1 MNRESD
7 LNNKHKDFSHSG
19 DYTPTGG
26 TTPGLRN
33 VKLSEDFSFH
43 SSELIPKPARLD
55 VLKELR
61 QVLRRSAATSASL
74 YLESDEIYLLASVG
88 NKKVNIKA
96 KGIRVKAL
104 LSGANLVSRDMWY
117 EPVTSIGSSKI
128 HLILTNFHDRSS
140 EVLDN
145 VHSSIFKLSKTLS
158 GNNGA
163 YIFEQ
168 LCSVLL
174 KERDQV
180 KREKE
185 EKTRLLHATSH
196 DLSTPVSAI
205 NGYLELLNM
214 CLENGNDKSK
224 TEHYQ
229 EQITKGV
236 EYISDILEQLDDI
249 LHLDENA
256 QQCDLIKVELNWIV
270 NEVSRL
276 CEPFAEQKNINLT
289 VHSEDQALYVYA
301 DTIKLK
307 KALYNIVHNAC
318 TFTPKGGNVSV
329 TVFDSGD
336 KGCVSV
342 LDNGVGIADHE
353 RQKIFNPYQKLGA
366 KDDLKRKSAF
376 GLGLYMSKEY
386 CKMMGA
392 DILVDSDKGRGS
404 NFTVV
409 LNQEET
415 RASQQ
420 SA

>member
-1 MNRESD
+1 MKIESD
-7 LNNKHKDFSHSG
+7 FNNKEKL
-19 DYTPTGG
+19 TGQEVSRG
-26 TTPGLRN
+26 EGMPGLRN
-33 VKLSEDFSFH
+33 VKLSEDYSFH
-43 SSELIPKPARLD
+43 TSELIPKPARLD

-61 QVLRRSAATSASL
+61 QVLRVSGSTSASL
-74 YLESDEIYLLASVG
+74 YLESGDIYLLASVG

-117 EPVTSIGSSKI
+117 EPVCSVGNSKI
-128 HLILTNFHDRSS
+128 HLILTNFQDRET
-140 EVLDN
+140 EVLDK
-145 VHSSIFKLSKTLS
+145 VHSSIFRMSKTLS
-158 GNNGA
+158 GENGA

-168 LCSVLL
+168 LCSVLM

-214 CLENGNDKSK
+214 CLENGTDKTK
-224 TEHYQ
+224 TDHYQ

-249 LHLDENA
+249 LHLDDNE
-256 QQCDLIKVELNWIV
+256 QQCDLIKVELNWMV
-270 NEVSRL
+270 NEVSKL

-318 TFTPKGGNVSV
+318 TFTPKGGDVSV

-342 LDNGVGIADHE
+342 LDNGIGIADHE
-353 RQKIFNPYQKLGA
+353 RDKIFNPYQKLNA

-376 GLGLYMSKEY
+376 GLGLFMSREY

-409 LNQEET
+409 LNQDEA
-415 RASQQ
+415 RAIQQ